1 MQQKVL
7 VLIIKIEVNKEYE
20 VFASNG
26 CTNKVLVDLEG
37 KNAPVLSYSNGVG
50 KFIKKNFRTNVRING

>member
-1 MQQKVL
+1 MHQKVL

-50 KFIKKNFRTNVRING
+50 KFI